1 MPWSCDMVVEL
12 PAPVGTADGAPAS
25 EEDDGAVPFDGAAAM
40 GATATPETAA
50 VRIPGRLWLGWS
62 VPPLG
67 VGGTADKC
75 ASAFPKQLFFRKE
88 LNARHQVITDYLG
101 LLLGRVG

>member
-40 GATATPETAA
+40 GATATLETAWA
-50 VRIPGRLWLGWS
+50 WRILGRLGAWS
-62 VPPLG
+62 VGRNRGQEPGLE
-67 VGGTADKC
+67 K
-75 ASAFPKQLFFRKE
+75 
-88 LNARHQVITDYLG
+88 NAMPEIRHY
-101 LLLGRVG
+101 